1 MEDEGLRK
9 QLGQLFIVGFDGL
22 SATPEVKRLL
32 DAPYY
37 IGAVILTKRNIANAE
52 QVISLVNDLQSAAKE
67 AGYARPLF
75 VCIEEDISLTST
87 TASVTVP
94 QRPGSETANALRT
107 ADDAYQ
113 YATASAKLLGAL
125 GINMSFADACNVGFR
140 LQGQS
145 TPMPPLSGDQ
155 IGRLSA
161 AMLAGLRD
169 NGVIPCLKGFPG
181 SADSDRELDGAFS
194 TISKDRDALECDGF
208 IPYRRAIAEEVEAL
222 MTTHAVLPCL
232 DASLPISLS
241 NSAVDVLRNK
251 FQHAGL
257 IISDYLDVSPIKSH
271 YATEKSAV
279 LSLRAGSD
287 VVMVSDTSS
296 SPSMFDAVLNACK
309 NGEIPLQQISNS
321 VLRVDSLK
329 DTFLSWESVSKF
341 HAPGHL
347 DSIVSEY
354 QRLSTIT
361 INEEVSLKPD
371 DPTRAV
377 DTVEKP
383 QEFVIEPFNSA
394 ESMSQVIELW
404 HNLLPQYAVP
414 AGRLAD
420 LLTRPNGAHF
430 TAHSE
435 RTLIGF
441 VATYVNKDRPAAFIS
456 ALLVHPAHQSRG
468 VATALIHHARR
479 HLRSFSGARAVTIGS
494 SFPRFWPGVP
504 LDIRKESQAFFIHRG
519 FCAHPGPSARD
530 YFVDLKTYEAPAM
543 ILERAAKAG
552 IKFMPWEK
560 DQYSECMTRQKELF
574 GTDDVWIG
582 AFERLAQTGQHSQ
595 VMVAIDSLGKQVG
608 WTLMLEPGVG
618 LSKDLAFPPVLG
630 DNTGQ
635 IGCVGVHPDA
645 RRKGVGLALI
655 ATAAL
660 DLQKRRV
667 EFAFIDW
674 VNLVNWYEQ
683 AGFKVWREYRTMTL
697 NELA

>member
-1 MEDEGLRK
+1 MEDGELRK

-22 SATPEVKRLL
+22 SATLEVKRLIG
-32 DAPYY
+32 APYY

-52 QVISLVNDLQSAAKE
+52 QAISLVNDLQSAAKE
-67 AGYARPLF
+67 AGHARPLF
-75 VCIEEDISLTST
+75 VCIEEDVSLTSAI
-87 TASVTVP
+87 ASVAVP
-94 QRPGSETANALRT
+94 QRPGLETANALCT
-107 ADDAYQ
+107 AEDAYQ
-113 YATASAKLLGAL
+113 YATASAKLWGAL
-125 GINMSFADACNVGFR
+125 GINMGIADACNAGFG
-140 LQGQS
+140 LQKRS
-145 TPMPPLSGDQ
+145 TAMPPLSGDQ
-155 IGRLSA
+155 LGRLSA
-161 AMLAGLRD
+161 AQLAGLRD
-169 NGVIPCLKGFPG
+169 NGIIPCVKGFPG
-181 SADSDRELDGAFS
+181 RADSDRGLDGSLS
-194 TISKDRDALECDGF
+194 TILKDRDALECDGF
-208 IPYRRAIAEEVEAL
+208 IPYRRAIAEEVESL

-232 DASLPISLS
+232 DDSLPISLS
-241 NSAVDVLRNK
+241 DTAVNVLRST
-251 FQHAGL
+251 FQHGGL

-271 YATEKSAV
+271 YATERNAI
-279 LSLRAGSD
+279 LSFHAGSD

-321 VLRVDSLK
+321 VLRVDKLK
-329 DTFLSWESVSKF
+329 DRFLNRESASKS
-341 HAPGHL
+341 HGPGDL

-361 INEEVSLKPD
+361 TNEVPLKRDSPSCGVA
-371 DPTRAV
+371 TV
-377 DTVEKP
+377 DKP
-383 QEFVIEPFNSA
+383 QQFAIEPFNSA
-394 ESMSQVIELW
+394 EAMSQVIELW

-414 AGRLAD
+414 ASRLAD
-420 LLTRPNGAHF
+420 LLMRPNGAHF
-430 TAHSE
+430 TVHSE

-468 VATALIHHARR
+468 IGTALIHHART
-479 HLRSFSGARAVTIGS
+479 HLRSVSGARAVTIGS

-504 LDIRKESQAFFIHRG
+504 LDIKKESQAFFTHRG
-519 FCAHPGPSARD
+519 FCVHPGPSARD

-560 DQYSECMTRQKELF
+560 DQYGECMARQKELF

-582 AFERLAQTGQHSQ
+582 AFERLAQAEQHSQ
-595 VMVAIDSLGKQVG
+595 VMVAIDSSGKQVG
-608 WTLMLEPGVG
+608 WTLMLGPGVG
-618 LSKDLAFPPVLG
+618 LSNDLAFPPLLG

-635 IGCVGVHPDA
+635 IGCVGVHHDV

-660 DLQKRRV
+660 DLQKRGV
-667 EFAFIDW
+667 EFIFIDW